1 MEKDKFINFNF
12 FCGECLELFDSFGTG
27 CHFVNL
33 NKSYKKLTGQVFTE
47 FEREWYIKQKP
58 LPLKVCP
65 PPFEHFSAFFSHLVV
80 LLVFQC
86 VFTLFVFHIQIAQI
100 GKKDNAEIPK
110 QECLDFVRI

>member
-1 MEKDKFINFNF
+1 MEGKGQINKIQL
-12 FCGECLELFDSFGTG
+12 FCGECLEVSDSFGTG

-65 PPFEHFSAFFSHLVV
+65 LPFEHFSAFFLHLVV
-80 LLVFQC
+80 LPFL
-86 VFTLFVFHIQIAQI
+86 LFHI
-100 GKKDNAEIPK
+100 
-110 QECLDFVRI
+110 